1 MHGVLQHAR
10 RGRVSRIQVVQLEG
24 HAQRHLHAGIAACR
38 HRAFDDGIGGGG
50 TVALTHALLLQVD
63 QADGVLAVVAG
74 VVVVVGLLELEGLT
88 GAIGLDQADVG
99 DVEAEVL
106 DLHGTLLRAQLRRA
120 GAIDLLGTVV
130 GGELDAHVT
139 RGAGLP
145 GAARGAGGTRGAGRT
160 RRAAVAGSSAV
171 VVVIAAAG
179 GQADGAGQQQAGVDG
194 GLGETFHEMTPFL
207 GRMRMDG
214 NDASENG
221 DSQRTIRF
229 ALANPESDQTTDKRS
244 RHARDWVLARK
255 GCQCFRQPQQAAQR
269 EAHAGA
275 RAQSD
280 GQRASPGRQ
289 ALAPWQVP

>member
-1 MHGVLQHAR
+1 MNGVLQHAR

-24 HAQRHLHAGIAACR
+24 HTQRHFHAGIAACR

-120 GAIDLLGTVV
+120 GAIDLLGAVV

-145 GAARGAGGTRGAGRT
+145 AATRGAGGTRGTGRT
-160 RRAAVAGSSAV
+160 RRAAVAGSGA

-244 RHARDWVLARK
+244 RHARDRVLARK
-255 GCQCFRQPQQAAQR
+255 GCLCFRQPQQAAQR
-269 EAHAGA
+269 GAHAGA
-275 RAQSD
+275 WAQSD
-280 GQRASPGRQ
+280 GRRASPGRQ
-289 ALAPWQVP
+289 APAPWQVP

>member
-10 RGRVSRIQVVQLEG
+10 RGRVSRVQVVQLEG
-24 HAQRHLHAGIAACR
+24 HTQRHFHAGIAARR

-50 TVALTHALLLQVD
+50 TIALTHALLLQVD

-74 VVVVVGLLELEGLT
+74 VVVVVGLLELEGLA
-88 GAIGLDQADVG
+88 GAVGLDQADVG

-120 GAIDLLGTVV
+120 VAIDLLGAVV
-130 GGELDAHVT
+130 GRELDAHVT

-145 GAARGAGGTRGAGRT
+145 GATRGAGGT
-160 RRAAVAGSSAV
+160 RRAAVAGSGAV

-194 GLGETFHEMTPFL
+194 GLGKAFHEEAPFL

-214 NDASENG
+214 GNASENG
-221 DSQRTIRF
+221 NSLRMIRF

-244 RHARDWVLARK
+244 EHAQGGAHAPKRVQML
-255 GCQCFRQPQQAAQR
+255 QAA
-269 EAHAGA
+269 EAGCPAGGPRGCAGA
-275 RAQSD
+275 I
-280 GQRASPGRQ
+280 
-289 ALAPWQVP
+289 